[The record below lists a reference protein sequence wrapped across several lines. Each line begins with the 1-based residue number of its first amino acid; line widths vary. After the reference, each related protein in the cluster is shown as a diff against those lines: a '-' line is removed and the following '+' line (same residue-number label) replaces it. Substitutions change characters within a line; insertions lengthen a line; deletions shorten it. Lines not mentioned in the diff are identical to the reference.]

1 MMPAISVK
9 AKKQITK
16 QIDLVVKKYLKKT
29 SDSSDAN
36 SGNPFVMALLK
47 DFEPLLHR
55 IHGLK
60 TSLGYEMEIIAEII
74 AIETWGKNNVTR
86 KSRLDVSLPQNVFQK
101 IDSIINGLSNVK
113 FHPNYGKEKN
123 EIFEACDNP
132 SKKIE
137 KHKYE
142 FDLRLYDNSK
152 KHYYFLEMKGPD
164 PNTTEV
170 PGAKRRLLSALAWG
184 YHQHKTKKI
193 DSIIGIYF
201 NNKHP
206 KPYKNPKVLNYFDPA
221 GDMKVQEAFWNF
233 IGKSS
238 STYSELLQLFEN
250 YGKKNKKKIWTG
262 FSKLIDVK

>member
-1 MMPAISVK
+1 MPAISVK

-16 QIDLVVKKYLKKT
+16 QIDLVVKKYLQKT
-29 SDSSDAN
+29 SNSSDAN

-47 DFEPLLHR
+47 DFEPLLHQ

-60 TSLGYEMEIIAEII
+60 TSLGNEMEIIAEII
-74 AIETWGKNNVTR
+74 AIETWGKDNVTR

-101 IDSIINGLSNVK
+101 IDSIMNGLSNVK

-123 EIFEACDNP
+123 EIFKACDNP

-170 PGAKRRLLSALAWG
+170 PGAKRRVLSALAWG
-184 YHQHKTKKI
+184 YYQHKTKKI
-193 DSIIGIYF
+193 DSIIGIYY

-221 GDMKVQEAFWNF
+221 GDMKVHEAFWNF

-250 YGKKNKKKIWTG
+250 YGKKNKKKIWNG
-262 FSKLIDVK
+262 FSKLINVK